1 MAPPQVPPRCKI
13 APQAYFDGSKLTSS
27 LLDTASK
34 MTLKCTVEGANIQ
47 DEDSWQLLSTAKG
60 SIQAYN
66 VGPVIFE
73 NGLSISQFAGK
84 AVSCTVTW
92 SPTSLRSAPIVE
104 PPQKPGAPIRI
115 ELEVGTGSLEI
126 TKVSSPV
133 RRELAAPSTILF

>member
-1 MAPPQVPPRCKI
+1 MAPLQVPPRCKI
-13 APQAYFDGSKLTSS
+13 APPAYLDGSILNST
-27 LLDTASK
+27 LLDTVSK
-34 MTLKCTVEGANIQ
+34 MTLKCTVEGANVL

-73 NGLSISQFAGK
+73 NGLIVSQYAGK

-92 SPTSLRSAPIVE
+92 GPTSLRSAPIVE

-126 TKVSSPV
+126 TKVSSLV
-133 RRELAAPSTILF
+133 RRELAAPNTMLF